1 MQVCISIGTDIHI
14 NTNMKMI
21 VCIRRRIHVYISN
34 SVMHVRIRLNI
45 GAILINTSILNKLSM
60 SDQRICNY
68 INSNN
73 HNSMRTSNC

>member
-21 VCIRRRIHVYISN
+21 VCIRRRIHVYTSN

-45 GAILINTSILNKLSM
+45 GAIIINTSILNKLSM
-60 SDQRICNY
+60 PDQTIRNY
-68 INSNN
+68 INTNN
-73 HNSMRTSNC
+73 HNSMRTSIC